1 MAIMRGLGQFQ
12 QAQMKGVDPRI
23 GQLFHHIREVIDIL
37 EQMMLHPHSSPMR
50 DQPLQPPPEKSPPAP
65 TLDSAKLA
73 YTIKEICK
81 LIGISRA
88 TFYQV
93 MRNKKLRAVKCGHR
107 TLVMAKDLEA
117 WMQAWPER

>member
-50 DQPLQPPPEKSPPAP
+50 DQPLQPPPEVAARTDARFSKAGV
-65 TLDSAKLA
+65 
-73 YTIKEICK
+73 Y
-81 LIGISRA
+81 
-88 TFYQV
+88 YQ
-93 MRNKKLRAVKCGHR
+93 R
-107 TLVMAKDLEA
+107 D
-117 WMQAWPER
+117 MQAHRHQPRDILSSHAEQETARGEVWPQNPCHGEGP

>member
-1 MAIMRGLGQFQ
+1 MAIMRGLGLFQ
-12 QAQMKGVDPRI
+12 RAQMKGVDPRI
-23 GQLFHHIREVIDIL
+23 GQLFHHRRGATDIL
-37 EQMMLHPHSSPMR
+37 EQMMLHPYSSPTR
-50 DQPLQPPPEKSPPAP
+50 DQSLQPQPEKSPPAP
-65 TLDSAKLA
+65 PLDSAKLA